1 MPLESCFVGKIKL
14 TKGTFVWGSDSFS
27 GEYFE
32 AIFLACIDL
41 TFIIWL
47 NLILKVRNRL
57 MEISWYNVCLQG
69 PWAPLFFYCSYPT
82 SWGRKVLLLDSHC
95 CLIAPCHVLISKLC
109 FYTIEQNNLQH
120 HALSSKGLTSSFR
133 FTFLLVFWKFHSTC
147 FDHFEFFLFY
157 KPTKITLCCPNNS
170 WIWGLPLA

>member
-1 MPLESCFVGKIKL
+1 MPLQCCFVGKIKL

-69 PWAPLFFYCSYPT
+69 PLAHLFFYCSYPT
-82 SWGRKVLLLDSHC
+82 SWKRKVLLLNSHC
-95 CLIAPCHVLISKLC
+95 YLIAPCHFLMSKLC
-109 FYTIEQNNLQH
+109 LYTNKTIANTTT
-120 HALSSKGLTSSFR
+120 LSSKGLTSSFR
-133 FTFLLVFWKFHSTC
+133 FTFLLVFGKFHSTC

-170 WIWGLPLA
+170 WI